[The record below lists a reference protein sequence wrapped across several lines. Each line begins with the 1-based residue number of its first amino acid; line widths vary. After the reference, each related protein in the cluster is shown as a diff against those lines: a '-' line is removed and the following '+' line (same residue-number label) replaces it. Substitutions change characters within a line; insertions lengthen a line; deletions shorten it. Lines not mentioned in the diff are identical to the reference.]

1 MGGRFL
7 KIFGS
12 TISGLFIAIR
22 RVFVDPPPELFG
34 AEAHVRGD
42 CDEIFEERITALFVV
57 LKTGVGRSEF
67 HGLRFQS
74 MRDSAQ
80 LDLGSAN
87 SRTGPSAG
95 HGAIPIA
102 LRNVLFTQNQ
112 RARYISS
119 VRLSGGRDDPTIE
132 HARLIAALLFTRS
145 RRQLFANAAIAA
157 SRVSA

>member
-12 TISGLFIAIR
+12 TISGLLIAIR

-67 HGLRFQS
+67 HGPRFQS

-95 HGAIPIA
+95 TWGYPNRLEKRTFHAEPTSA
-102 LRNVLFTQNQ
+102 L
-112 RARYISS
+112 YI
-119 VRLSGGRDDPTIE
+119 VR
-132 HARLIAALLFTRS
+132 
-145 RRQLFANAAIAA
+145 
-157 SRVSA
+157 